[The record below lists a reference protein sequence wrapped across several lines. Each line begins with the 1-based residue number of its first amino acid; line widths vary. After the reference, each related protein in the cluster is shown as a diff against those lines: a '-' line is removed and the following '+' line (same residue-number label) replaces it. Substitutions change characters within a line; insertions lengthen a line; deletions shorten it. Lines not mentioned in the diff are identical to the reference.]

1 MKPSIEEIEFHGI
14 AALRLNGPR
23 GASAVVSKLGAQVL
37 SWVTP
42 DGRERLFLSDKAV
55 FDGSVAIRGGIPVC
69 WPQFAGLGE
78 LPKHGF
84 VRTLPWQVSAQRGG
98 DDYALL
104 TLELADDATTRA
116 LWPHAFRLELTVML
130 ETDRLD
136 LELSVNNT
144 GDSAFAFTGALHSY
158 LRVVQVE
165 DVTLEGLYG
174 HDYRDAAKGNVVVR
188 DTGTHIAVEGEM
200 DRVYRRVK
208 RPQLL
213 QAGMSASV
221 AHLSTH
227 GFHTTTSGKPWPTC
241 RPMAGGTCCAWRRW
255 RSSRWSSPPATN
267 GMAGRPWSPSDLPCR
282 PASLICIRVAGGA
295 LG

>member
-213 QAGMSASV
+213 QAGNLSLAIQGQGFPDVVVWNPWVDKRAPLADMPADGWRHMLCVEAV
-221 AHLSTH
+221 AEQ
-227 GFHTTTSGKPWPTC
+227 PVVVA
-241 RPMAGGTCCAWRRW
+241 AGDEWY
-255 RSSRWSSPPATN
+255 
-267 GMAGRPWSPSDLPCR
+267 GRQTL
-282 PASLICIRVAGGA
+282 VAV
-295 LG
+295 